1 MLGLGDNVRLLL
13 VEDNARLGEH
23 ICTGLRQRGFAI
35 DAVGTGADG
44 SAALETTGYD
54 AIILDLGLPDID
66 GLDWLAQLRSR
77 REHLPVLILTA
88 RDQVSDLV
96 TGLNSGADDYL
107 RKPFEIDE
115 LTARIRALLR
125 RPGQALGVQLSVGNV
140 VFNIG
145 TFEVTVTE
153 SVLDLGRR
161 ESGALEVLMR
171 RAGRVVPKTAIEEA
185 VYGFGEELASNA
197 IEVLIHRLRKRLGD
211 AGATV
216 SIHTLRGVGYVLT
229 EVKD

>member
-1 MLGLGDNVRLLL
+1 MRLLL
-13 VEDNARLGEH
+13 IEDNTRLGEH
-23 ICTGLRQRGFAI
+23 VCRGLRQRGFAV
-35 DAVGTGADG
+35 DAVATGADG

-54 AIILDLGLPDID
+54 AVILDLGLPDID

-88 RDQVSDLV
+88 RDQVKDLV
-96 TGLNSGADDYL
+96 EGLNSGADDYL
-107 RKPFEIDE
+107 RKPFELDE

-145 TFEVTVTE
+145 TCEVTVAN
-153 SVLDLGRR
+153 SGLDLGRR

-171 RAGRVVPKTAIEEA
+171 RSGRVVSKASIEEA
-185 VYGFGEELASNA
+185 VYSFGEELASNA
-197 IEVLIHRLRKRLGD
+197 IEVLIHRLRKRLSD
-211 AGATV
+211 AKATV

-229 EVKD
+229 EVTE

>member
-1 MLGLGDNVRLLL
+1 MGVEVRLLL
-13 VEDNARLGEH
+13 MEDNTRLSQH
-23 ICTGLRQRGFAI
+23 ICTGLRQRGFAV

-54 AIILDLGLPDID
+54 AIILDLGLPDVD
-66 GLDWLAQLRSR
+66 GLDWLAQLRTR
-77 REHLPVLILTA
+77 RNHLPVLILTA

-125 RPGQALGVQLSVGNV
+125 RPGHALGVQLSVGNV

-145 TFEVTVTE
+145 TCEVTVADLALE
-153 SVLDLGRR
+153 LGRR
-161 ESGALEVLMR
+161 EYGALEVLMR
-171 RAGRVVPKTAIEEA
+171 RSGRVVSKSSIEEA
-185 VYGFGEELASNA
+185 LYSFGEELASNA
-197 IEVLIHRLRKRLGD
+197 IEVLIHRLRKRLSD
-211 AGATV
+211 AKATV

-229 EVKD
+229 ELRE